1 MKTAKFEINSLYMVT
16 DANSDRQ
23 HMLRVV
29 DTGSLQGSSVVFFRD
44 CQSRNEYTGRLSE
57 RGQFAKLYFSE
68 APDTT
73 ATVINASDVTLTA
86 DGRG

>member
-1 MKTAKFEINSLYMVT
+1 MKNAKFEINSLYKVT
-16 DANSDRQ
+16 DADSDRQ
-23 HMLRVV
+23 YMLRVSG
-29 DTGSLQGSSVVFFRD
+29 TGELQGSSVVFLRD

-57 RGQFAKLYFSE
+57 RGQFAKVYFST

-86 DGRG
+86 DGMG